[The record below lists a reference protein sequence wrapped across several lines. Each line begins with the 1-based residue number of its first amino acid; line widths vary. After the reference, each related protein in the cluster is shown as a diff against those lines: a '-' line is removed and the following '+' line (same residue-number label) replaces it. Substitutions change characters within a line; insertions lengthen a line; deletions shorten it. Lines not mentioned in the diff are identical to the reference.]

1 LNCSYCY
8 EYNMGD
14 DSWKSMP
21 KIMSIDV
28 LTKVV
33 DRIVEHSNKHDF
45 NNISISLHGGEPL
58 LVGIDKFEEYIN
70 VLKSNLQSHNYT
82 IGIQTNATL
91 INQNFINLFEQNDI
105 FVGMSYDG
113 PPEINDINRF
123 YHNGKGSGKDVEQG
137 LNLLTNSKI
146 FSGILTVI
154 DVNADPVN
162 TWRYLSQFEPPII
175 DFLLPHANWDN
186 PPTSHRE
193 NDYTKYGRW
202 MISIFDDW
210 FNGYKSHIRIRFFEE
225 ILYRLFGH
233 KGSLE
238 SLGTEEVGL
247 ITISSNGAYEQVDTM
262 KSVFPGAQNIGLNV
276 IDNDLDEVLL
286 QKGVKDRQLGKSGL
300 SSKCQNCKV
309 VNICGGGYY
318 PHRYSQIN
326 EFNNPSVY
334 CEDLFEL
341 ITHIEN
347 KVLLKLEKV

>member
-1 LNCSYCY
+1 
-8 EYNMGD
+8 MGD

-45 NNISISLHGGEPL
+45 SNISISLHGGEPL

-91 INQNFINLFEQNDI
+91 INQNFINLFEDNDI

-123 YHNGKGSGKDVEQG
+123 YHNGKGTGKDVEQG
-137 LNLLTNSKI
+137 LKLLTNSKI

-175 DFLLPHANWDN
+175 DFLLFLFRVKTVVD
-186 PPTSHRE
+186 
-193 NDYTKYGRW
+193 
-202 MISIFDDW
+202 IFLVP
-210 FNGYKSHIRIRFFEE
+210 RVFF
-225 ILYRLFGH
+225 L
-233 KGSLE
+233 
-238 SLGTEEVGL
+238 
-247 ITISSNGAYEQVDTM
+247 
-262 KSVFPGAQNIGLNV
+262 
-276 IDNDLDEVLL
+276 VL
-286 QKGVKDRQLGKSGL
+286 
-300 SSKCQNCKV
+300 
-309 VNICGGGYY
+309 
-318 PHRYSQIN
+318 
-326 EFNNPSVY
+326 
-334 CEDLFEL
+334 
-341 ITHIEN
+341 
-347 KVLLKLEKV
+347 

>member
-1 LNCSYCY
+1 MNCSYCY

-123 YHNGKGSGKDVEQG
+123 YHNGRV
-137 LNLLTNSKI
+137 
-146 FSGILTVI
+146 
-154 DVNADPVN
+154 
-162 TWRYLSQFEPPII
+162 
-175 DFLLPHANWDN
+175 
-186 PPTSHRE
+186 
-193 NDYTKYGRW
+193 
-202 MISIFDDW
+202 
-210 FNGYKSHIRIRFFEE
+210 
-225 ILYRLFGH
+225 
-233 KGSLE
+233 
-238 SLGTEEVGL
+238 
-247 ITISSNGAYEQVDTM
+247 
-262 KSVFPGAQNIGLNV
+262 
-276 IDNDLDEVLL
+276 
-286 QKGVKDRQLGKSGL
+286 LGKML
-300 SSKCQNCKV
+300 
-309 VNICGGGYY
+309 
-318 PHRYSQIN
+318 
-326 EFNNPSVY
+326 
-334 CEDLFEL
+334 
-341 ITHIEN
+341 N
-347 KVLLKLEKV
+347 KD